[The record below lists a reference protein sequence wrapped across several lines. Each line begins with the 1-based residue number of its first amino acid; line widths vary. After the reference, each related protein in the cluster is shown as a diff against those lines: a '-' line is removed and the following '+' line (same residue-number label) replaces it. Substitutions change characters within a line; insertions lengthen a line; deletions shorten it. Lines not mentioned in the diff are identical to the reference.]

1 MTKSPRN
8 YVLIVVGTLVG
19 LIGLVLL
26 AGGGAL
32 LWANQT
38 LKDDDGYFTSRTA
51 TYANDGRAIAS
62 ENLDL
67 GDLPGGSGRWGELRI
82 RATGGGDRPVFV
94 GIGPRDDVQR
104 YLLGV
109 RYAELTDV
117 DLDPFR
123 PTYQQRT
130 GTRAPAPPDA
140 QGFWVARAQG
150 NGEQTLKWGVDDGDW
165 QIVAMNQDASAGV
178 ALHVSLGVK
187 VAHVIKVVIG
197 LLVAGSLMLGGGILM
212 IVSGGRRR
220 DGPPHAE
227 HAADGTAAG
236 TASLATSDSA
246 TSGVSRA
253 TYPVDLT
260 GELDAGLSRWQWLVK
275 WLLAIPHYIVL
286 LFLWIAYSVVTV
298 IAFFAILFTGRYP
311 RGLFDFNAGVLRWSW
326 RVGFYFYSA
335 LATDR
340 YPPFTLA
347 KTDYPADI
355 EVPYP
360 EQLSRGLVLVKW
372 WLLAIPHYI
381 VVAILVGN
389 WTYGAAWGE
398 DWWGWAWTP
407 AGGGLIGVLVLFAA
421 IALLFT
427 GRYPRS
433 LFDLVIGMNRWVYRV
448 IAYTT
453 LMRDEYPPFRLER

>member
-8 YVLIVVGTLVG
+8 YVPIIVGTIVG
-19 LIGLVLL
+19 LIGLALL
-26 AGGGAL
+26 AGGGTL

-38 LKDDDGYFTSRTA
+38 LKDDDGYFTSRTVTFA
-51 TYANDGRAIAS
+51 DAGRAIAS
-62 ENLDL
+62 ENLDF

-82 RATGGGDRPVFV
+82 RATGAGDRPVFV

-150 NGEQTLKWGVDDGDW
+150 NGEQTLAWGVEDGDW
-165 QIVAMNQDASAGV
+165 QIVAMNQHASAGI
-178 ALHVSLGVK
+178 ALDASLGVK

-212 IVSGGRRR
+212 IVVGRRRR
-220 DGPPHAE
+220 DGPPHGE

-236 TASLATSDSA
+236 AASLATSDSA
-246 TSGVSRA
+246 TSGVSRGP
-253 TYPVDLT
+253 YPVDLT

-326 RVGFYFYSA
+326 RVGFYSYSA

-381 VVAILVGN
+381 VVAILAGN